1 MRAPGRVALPGAVAA
16 AVALLAGTG
25 APSPMAAQARGLEAD
40 TASADA
46 DIRRAPPDAEG
57 PSARTLGLDDAL
69 RLAAERNPRYRR
81 ARNDLDLN
89 PTASRQAW
97 SSLLPSLNVSTGT
110 GTGFSQ
116 TTRTEDFFGNPI
128 ENPDDSRNYTSNSN
142 QSLSL
147 SWSFQGLGPRYD
159 VAEARA
165 ENRSRELAARA
176 EAHAVEV
183 EVSQAFFEAQERDA
197 LLTLEEEML
206 GSRERE
212 LEAAERLFELA
223 RRDRTDVLGAEL
235 EVARQRSRI
244 EDARGERRKALLA
257 LARVVG
263 DPELSGEGTG
273 ADPDLRI
280 EPEPVAVFDPADLD
294 AEGLV
299 SGALHRSPRVLR
311 EEAALAGARAG
322 ADRAAWERYAPN
334 LSVSASLSR
343 SAFAADQLALFETS
357 PRDSRSGSLSFGLSL
372 PLDGLLLSGAHQERQ
387 AEVSARN
394 QSETLRETRA
404 QVAEE
409 VRARLVDLETAH
421 RNLELAERQRDLA
434 AERLRLTREAY
445 ALARRSFDE
454 LQTTVREAA
463 DARRE
468 ALSARYEFVRA
479 LLEVEA
485 AAGVEVERPPDGS

>member
-1 MRAPGRVALPGAVAA
+1 MRGAPGVGVVATVTALVAGAVA
-16 AVALLAGTG
+16 
-25 APSPMAAQARGLEAD
+25 PRGLDAQILEGDGGTPDARTD
-40 TASADA
+40 RASSDA
-46 DIRRAPPDAEG
+46 DDRPF
-57 PSARTLGLDDAL
+57 RTLGLDEAL

-81 ARNDLDLN
+81 ALHDLDLN

-97 SSLLPSLNVSTGT
+97 SSFLPSLNLDTRTGT
-110 GTGFSQ
+110 GYTR

-128 ENPDDSRNYTSNSN
+128 ENPDDSRNYTSSAN
-142 QSLSL
+142 QTLSL
-147 SWSFQGLGPRYD
+147 SWSFQGLGPRYE

-165 ENRSRELAARA
+165 DNRAREQAARS

-280 EPEPVAVFDPADLD
+280 EPEPVEVFDPADLD
-294 AEGLV
+294 AEALV
-299 SGALHRSPRVLR
+299 AEALARSPRILR
-311 EEAALAGARAG
+311 EEAALARARAA
-322 ADRAAWERYAPN
+322 ADRASWERYSPN
-334 LSVSASLSR
+334 LSISATLSR
-343 SAFAADQLALFETS
+343 SALASDQLALFELE
-357 PRDSRSGSLSFGLSL
+357 PRDSRTGSLSFGLSV
-372 PLDGLLLSGAHQERQ
+372 PFDGLLLSGAHQERQ

-454 LQTTVREAA
+454 LQTAVREAA

-485 AAGVEVERPPDGS
+485 AASVEVERPPAGS